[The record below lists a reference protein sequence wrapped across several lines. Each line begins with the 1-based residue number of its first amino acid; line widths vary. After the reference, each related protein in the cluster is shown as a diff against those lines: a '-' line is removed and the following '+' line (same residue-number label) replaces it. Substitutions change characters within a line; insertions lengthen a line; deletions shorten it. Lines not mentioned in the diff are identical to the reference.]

1 MVVYICTQIRKVQMA
16 TGKFTFY
23 PTSLT
28 TDARLLSSYRLYYDG
43 SAMIAVN
50 GEIVAQ
56 GSQFSLEDVEVVTA
70 TIDIDEVRAY
80 RFAPSRGLQA
90 TMAPEYRRI
99 QTHESFPD
107 FTLSEGDDF
116 QVDLAP
122 SPPIELRI
130 HKPEEEIALVTG
142 AYLWH
147 YLRRCGAAGYL
158 VPLSGGIDSC
168 ATAVAVFSMCRL
180 VIEACKAGNGTVIA
194 DVKRIAKY
202 SKDLPK
208 TPQELCNQIFH
219 TVYMGMKKQSSKET
233 RGRAK
238 ELSEAIGSYHI
249 NTDIDDIYNAQ
260 RNLIT
265 STLNFEPHFK
275 VQGGTVA
282 ENITLQNI
290 QARSRMVTAYS
301 FAQILPTARKRP
313 GGGSLLVLGSAN
325 CGEAL
330 RGYLTKYDCS
340 SADINPIGS
349 IDKADL
355 KRFIAWAERNFNLP
369 CLSKF
374 LTAVPTAELE
384 VSHS

>member
-1 MVVYICTQIRKVQMA
+1 
-16 TGKFTFY
+16 
-23 PTSLT
+23 
-28 TDARLLSSYRLYYDG
+28 
-43 SAMIAVN
+43 
-50 GEIVAQ
+50 
-56 GSQFSLEDVEVVTA
+56 
-70 TIDIDEVRAY
+70 
-80 RFAPSRGLQA
+80 
-90 TMAPEYRRI
+90 MAPQYHRI

-107 FTLSEGDDF
+107 FTLSAEDDLY
-116 QVDLAP
+116 VELAP
-122 SPPIELRI
+122 SPPVELHI
-130 HKPEEEIALVTG
+130 HSPEEEIALVTG

-158 VPLSGGIDSC
+158 LPLSGGIDSC

-180 VIEACKAGNGTVIA
+180 IIEACKAGNETVIA
-194 DVKRIAKY
+194 DIKRIAKY
-202 SKDLPK
+202 SKELPTK
-208 TPQELCNQIFH
+208 PQDLCNQIFH

-233 RGRAK
+233 RERAK

-249 NTDIDDIYNAQ
+249 NIDIDDIYNAQ

-265 STLNFEPHFK
+265 RALNFEPHFK
-275 VQGGTVA
+275 VQGGSVA

-301 FAQILPTARKRP
+301 FAQILPTVRHRP

-325 CGEAL
+325 VGESL

-349 IDKADL
+349 IDKSDL
-355 KRFIAWAERNFNLP
+355 KRFIAWADTNFNLP

-374 LTAVPTAELE
+374 LLAIPTAELE
-384 VSHS
+384 VRTSTVSVILSCSNVVRSQSRRHTYRATKRTWEWCVE